1 MAIVGFMEDAD
12 TICAIS
18 TPAGEGS
25 IGIVRISGK
34 KAHPIAKNI
43 FKPKK
48 KRKQFIPRTL
58 YLGYIINPNNN
69 SEIDEVFTVFMN
81 APHTYTC
88 EDIAEI
94 HTHGGYAAQKS
105 VLSLILDCGAR
116 LAEPGEFTKRAFLNG
131 RIDLLQAE
139 SVLDI
144 IHSETDEELHY
155 AVKYIQGGLS
165 QKIRTFQE
173 TVRNT
178 LAGMEALIDFPEE
191 DIDINPDEVV
201 LPLEK
206 VKTDIEEL
214 VDSYY
219 EGRGIKQGFEVL
231 ITGRTNVGK
240 SSLLNTLL
248 MKERAIVTAIPGTT
262 RDLIED
268 MIYLHGIKVKII
280 DTAGIREPGNIVEE
294 EGIKRVKQKVSEVDL
309 IIWLLDGSQ
318 PYSQDDE
325 EVFRTIGQRNC
336 LFVINKIDLPQSLA
350 RDTIPAKGHGLIEI
364 SALKDQGLDLLKEQ
378 IFARFTGRI
387 RKNNTLLITNMRH
400 RDALVKVGNNIERAL
415 LLKARGEPIEFIA
428 FELHE
433 GLNHLAEMSGETCSE
448 DILNEYIQPILHR
461 QMIPILIEAT

>member
-1 MAIVGFMEDAD
+1 LVPVIIVEFMEDAD

-18 TPAGEGS
+18 TPAGEGG

-34 KAHPIAKNI
+34 KAHPITESI
-43 FKPKK
+43 FRHRGERKK
-48 KRKQFIPRTL
+48 FTPLPRTL

-69 SEIDEVFTVFMN
+69 NEVDEVFTVFMN

-94 HTHGGYAAQKS
+94 HTHGGYAAQK
-105 VLSLILDCGAR
+105 VILSLILGCGAR

-155 AVKYIQGGLS
+155 ALKYLQGGLS
-165 QKIRTFQE
+165 QKIQKFQE
-173 TVRNT
+173 TLRNA

-191 DIDINPDEVV
+191 DIDIHPDEVV
-201 LPLEK
+201 LPLNK
-206 VKTDIEEL
+206 VKTDIENL

-240 SSLLNTLL
+240 SSLLNALL
-248 MKERAIVTAIPGTT
+248 LKERAIVTPIPGTT

-268 MIYLHGIKVKII
+268 TIYLNGIKIKII

-294 EGIKRVKQKVSEVDL
+294 EGIKRVKLKISEVDL

-325 EVFRTIGQRNC
+325 EVFRSIGQQNF
-336 LFVINKIDLPQSLA
+336 LIVINKIDLPQKLE
-350 RDTIPAKGHGLIEI
+350 RDAIPAKNPEWIEM
-364 SALKDQGLDLLKEQ
+364 SALKDQGLDTLKEQ
-378 IFARFTGRI
+378 IFIRLTGGT
-387 RKNNTLLITNMRH
+387 RKNSALLITNMRH
-400 RDALVKVGNNIERAL
+400 RDALVKVKSNIERAL
-415 LLKARGEPIEFIA
+415 LLKEGGEPIELIA
-428 FELHE
+428 FELRE
-433 GLNHLAEMSGETCSE
+433 GLNHLAEITGETCSE
-448 DILNEYIQPILHR
+448 DILNEIFSRFCIGK
-461 QMIPILIEAT
+461 